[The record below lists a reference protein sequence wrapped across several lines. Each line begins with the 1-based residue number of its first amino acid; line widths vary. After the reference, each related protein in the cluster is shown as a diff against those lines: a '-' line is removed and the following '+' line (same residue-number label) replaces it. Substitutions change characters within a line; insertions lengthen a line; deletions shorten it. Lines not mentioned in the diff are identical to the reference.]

1 MSELCGTAVSPRD
14 EQLKADGW
22 VKQFTCGEPR
32 LTEAKELFES
42 MGKEVHQEHMTKE
55 DQPLGADC
63 DACFIACDNEMKTI
77 WTRHKTQN
85 NNTYS
90 HKESGAK
97 DGKIKSSI

>member
-1 MSELCGTAVSPRD
+1 
-14 EQLKADGW
+14 
-22 VKQFTCGEPR
+22 
-32 LTEAKELFES
+32 
-42 MGKEVHQEHMTKE
+42 
-55 DQPLGADC
+55 QPLGADC

-97 DGKIKSSI
+97 NGKIKSSI